1 MSTSR
6 FVHWQDHSMWLG
18 YFEDFPDYV
27 TQGESLAQLEDNL
40 RDLYGD
46 LTSGEIPGIRKIAEL
61 SVG

>member
-1 MSTSR
+1 
-6 FVHWQDHSMWLG
+6 MWLG

-40 RDLYGD
+40 RDLYRD